1 MGRKA
6 KVDPMVSVSGKELNS
21 LMEKAQILEGLGNVG
36 DLTKKARLVDELMSE
51 RIMEADKFKQRLAEI
66 KSTSGSDYLVTAA
79 LSAIYTRVMLLRREM
94 IQQIDRIRNFY
105 ITDVLLSQFADDALT
120 PDVATGEV
128 INVHSEDKKVEW
140 ELTALDEKIGF
151 DRLVND
157 IIEDLLGYGEYT
169 LKTEIDETHGLTK
182 LVDDVDQTSVIAIT
196 EMGEITKYLVMD
208 DKGTKA
214 EIVEPHEYVKFMLGN
229 RRLRIDL
236 KNEMAMV
243 RDKKLLKDIPRYV
256 RLGKSLLFPI
266 ISKVKELELLE
277 QLVPASKLAQL
288 TANTLLGIQVP
299 PAMTP
304 EDAFAAARNI
314 ENQVNRK
321 VGIDFQ
327 NKELTIQHIMT
338 VAGRIKC
345 IPVWSD
351 NKGDLKRVDYRADE
365 PKELSET
372 AEDSRK
378 VICSSVGIPYELI
391 FGSIE
396 TKRVDLLKRYARY
409 LRKLKMIQ
417 KAIVDGIRQICDIHL
432 VNKKISYRPEDIK
445 VDFLNKM
452 INIDELDKLEFI
464 DATVSMLK
472 NINEFMTA
480 LVDGIASKHV
490 KEKKWFEFVGDQLD
504 VAGMVGVVS
513 DEEEEREAGEG
524 GEGEVTPAPIG
535 TAEPFEPPEGA
546 QPGGPSIP
554 EVPAAPETPAP
565 ETPGGAPAAPA
576 PGT

>member
-1 MGRKA
+1 MGRRAIQK
-6 KVDPMVSVSGKELNS
+6 VSVAQAELES
-21 LMEKAQILEGLGNVG
+21 LMEKAQILESLGDIN
-36 DLTKKARLVDELMSE
+36 DMQKKAALVNDLMAE
-51 RIMEADKFKQRLAEI
+51 KIVEADKWKQRLAEI
-66 KSTSGSDYLVTAA
+66 KSTMPGTDYLVTAA
-79 LSAIYTRVMLLRREM
+79 LSSIYTRVSMLRKEM

-105 ITDVLLSQFADDALT
+105 ITDVLLTQFADDALT
-120 PDVATGEV
+120 PDVATGNV
-128 INVHSEDKKVEW
+128 INVHSDNETLDW
-140 ELTALDEKIGF
+140 ELSALDEKIGF
-151 DRLVND
+151 DRLIND
-157 IIEDLLGYGEYT
+157 TIEDLLGYGEYT
-169 LKTEIDETHGLTK
+169 LKTKLAEEGHGIQELS
-182 LVDDVDQTSVIAIT
+182 DDVDQTSVIAIT
-196 EMGEITKYLVMD
+196 SMGEIVNYLVMD
-208 DKGTKA
+208 EKGTKA

-243 RDKKLLKDIPRYV
+243 RDKKLLKDIPRFV

-288 TANTLLGIQVP
+288 TANTLLGVTVP
-299 PAMTP
+299 AGMQI
-304 EDAFAAARNI
+304 EDAFQAARNI

-321 VGIDFQ
+321 VGIDFG

-338 VAGRIKC
+338 IAGRIKC
-345 IPVWSD
+345 IPVFGEG
-351 NKGDLKRVDYRADE
+351 KGDLKKMDYRADE
-365 PKELSET
+365 PKELMET
-372 AEDSRK
+372 AEDARK

-417 KAIVDGIRQICDIHL
+417 KAVVTGIRQICDIHL

-445 VDFLNKM
+445 VDFINTM

-464 DATVSMLK
+464 DATVGMLK
-472 NINEFMTA
+472 NINEYMTS

-490 KEKKWFEFVGDQLD
+490 DEKKYFEFIANQLN
-504 VAGMVGVVS
+504 VSGMGEVVS
-513 DEEEEREAGEG
+513 DELTEREEG
-524 GEGEVTPAPIG
+524 MDPEGKEAAPVG
-535 TAEPFEPPEGA
+535 VSEPFTPPEGVK
-546 QPGGPSIP
+546 PGGPTIP
-554 EVPAAPETPAP
+554 EVPPAP
-565 ETPGGAPAAPA
+565 ETPEAPAGGAPTPV